1 MLGRGVG
8 LWGLQAKESWV
19 QFIIILW
26 CCNVWV
32 KVFSD
37 GNCTCAELQTSV
49 HCHIISP
56 KIWELGGGRAA
67 WFVLPLTHTRNMH
80 TRNTHAHMQHPRT
93 HTYTRTHIPPPA
105 ASTIP
110 LSYIQQTTTTP
121 QNLHI
126 FIPVTLI
133 CMNNYQNSDWLC
145 YPLFCLVTAN
155 CDKML
160 MQEKTLNMATSQK
173 LYTRLF
179 HEWTA
184 LCVNAWHTNGNFY
197 HACIQQFKP

>member
-56 KIWELGGGRAA
+56 KIWELGGGRAD
-67 WFVLPLTHTRNMH
+67 LCSPSLTHATCTH
-80 TRNTHAHMQHPRT
+80 ATPTHAHIHT
-93 HTYTRTHIPPPA
+93 HVHTYLHQLPILYHWAIYNKRPPPLKIYIY
-105 ASTIP
+105 SF
-110 LSYIQQTTTTP
+110 LSRS
-121 QNLHI
+121 
-126 FIPVTLI
+126 V

-160 MQEKTLNMATSQK
+160 MQEKTLNMAVSQK
-173 LYTRLF
+173 LYTRLLF

-184 LCVNAWHTNGNFY
+184 LCVNAWHTNGNLY
-197 HACIQQFKP
+197 HACIQQVKP